1 MPRHPREERMD
12 PDLEGIPHMRTR
24 SGFLI
29 KVRVEPRSSKAQV
42 VGVIGGILKVKLTQ
56 PPVGGAANR
65 QLIQILAEHF
75 QVSKS
80 AVRIVRGETSKNK
93 VVEVAASA

>member
-1 MPRHPREERMD
+1 ME
-12 PDLEGIPHMRTR
+12 PDLDGIPHTRTR
-24 SGFLI
+24 TGFLV
-29 KVRVEPRSSKAQV
+29 KVRVEPRSSRVQV
-42 VGVIGGILKVKLTQ
+42 VGVVGGILKVKLTQ

-93 VVEVAASA
+93 VVEITRRSG